1 MNILKLYAELQ
12 VNPQNKSVIR
22 QISDFYEKKGMMNE
36 SMAFKELLEK
46 KTHDKCTNSNIQ

>member
-12 VNPQNKSVIR
+12 ANPKNNYVIR
-22 QISDFYEKKGMMNE
+22 QIAAFYEKKGMTNE

-46 KTHDKCTNSNIQ
+46 KIYDKCSNFDTK